1 MGRKKTQWD
10 DSAIKNNRTF
20 NHYFQRLTE
29 IAVSMF
35 EWKNLPETVD
45 ERFLEM
51 ALFSQG
57 RAVFFKDEELNDYL
71 ALYCAA
77 SGPFNVYNVPIN
89 RRAYA
94 SNGYTNSNLN
104 DKNSV
109 IIYNNYVRTNSLG
122 GIEWFADR
130 LWNLDRIID
139 VNTNA
144 QKTPVLVLCN
154 ENELLTM
161 QNIYQKIDG
170 NQPAIFAGKNIDM
183 SNIKSV
189 NTGAPYVADRL
200 YMLKM
205 QIWDEAMTYLGVSN
219 MGYEKKERM
228 FTREVNATQGGVI
241 ANRHSRLEMRRQ
253 ACKQINE
260 MFGLDI
266 ECNYRDEFT
275 VDPKYGGNEGKNA
288 YNENKNDEVVNE
300 NE

>member
-1 MGRKKTQWD
+1 MGRKRKTPFD
-10 DSAIKNNRTF
+10 DSLIKNNSTF

-35 EWKNLPETVD
+35 QWDNLPNTVD

-51 ALFSQG
+51 TLFSQG
-57 RAVFFKDEELNDYL
+57 RAIFFKDKELDDYL

-77 SGPFNVYNVPIN
+77 TGPFNIYNIPKN

-94 SNGYTNSNLN
+94 SNGYNNSDLTEE
-104 DKNSV
+104 NSV

-144 QKTPVLVLCN
+144 QKTPILLLCN
-154 ENELLTM
+154 ENERLTM
-161 QNIYQKIDG
+161 ENIYQKIDG
-170 NQPAIFAGKNIDM
+170 NQPALFASKGLDM
-183 SNIKSV
+183 SQIRSV
-189 NTGAPYVADRL
+189 NTGAPYVADKL

-241 ANRHSRLEMRRQ
+241 ANRHSRLEMRRK
-253 ACKQINE
+253 ACKEINE
-260 MFGLDI
+260 MFGLNI
-266 ECNYRDEFT
+266 QCNYREEF
-275 VDPKYGGNEGKNA
+275 VEDPRYGGNTGKNDIK
-288 YNENKNDEVVNE
+288 EEVQE
-300 NE
+300 E